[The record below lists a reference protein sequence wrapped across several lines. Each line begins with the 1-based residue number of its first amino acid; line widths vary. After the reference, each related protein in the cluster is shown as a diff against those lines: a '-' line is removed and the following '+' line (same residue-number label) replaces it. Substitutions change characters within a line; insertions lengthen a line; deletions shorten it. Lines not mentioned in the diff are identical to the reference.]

1 MAEFDFIGCGEASN
15 KKDAQ
20 SLAARSFC
28 KFLVEQGLMDPSS
41 LPAPLD
47 DGGSQYVQVIMAV
60 YVSSCISWEECFNHQ
75 SKTSC
80 IV

>member
-1 MAEFDFIGCGEASN
+1 MEDFDFIGCGEASN

-28 KFLVEQGLMDPSS
+28 KFLVEQGLLDPST

-47 DGGSQYVQVIMAV
+47 DD
-60 YVSSCISWEECFNHQ
+60 VSH
-75 SKTSC
+75 SK
-80 IV
+80 

>member
-1 MAEFDFIGCGEASN
+1 MDGFDFIGCGEANS

-28 KFLVEQGLMDPSS
+28 KFLVEQGVLDPST

-47 DGGSQYVQVIMAV
+47 DDVSRRLMHVHVQDCRLGRGKSVM
-60 YVSSCISWEECFNHQ
+60 F
-75 SKTSC
+75 
-80 IV
+80 

>member
-1 MAEFDFIGCGEASN
+1 MCAQVRVADFDFIGCGEANN

-28 KFLVEQGLMDPSS
+28 KFLVEQGLLDPST

-47 DGGSQYVQVIMAV
+47 NK
-60 YVSSCISWEECFNHQ
+60 VS
-75 SKTSC
+75 
-80 IV
+80 

>member
-1 MAEFDFIGCGEASN
+1 MEDFDFIGCGEASS

-28 KFLVEQGLMDPSS
+28 KFLVEQGQLDLAT

-47 DGGSQYVQVIMAV
+47 DDVSQYRETFLTA
-60 YVSSCISWEECFNHQ
+60 
-75 SKTSC
+75 
-80 IV
+80 